1 MPSIYKTRV
10 CFICGRAESK
20 NWKRHWTSKHPG
32 KMMDEL
38 SPGEVPVEPFDNDWI
53 EAIKCEKTREVF
65 RAATVPLPPI

>member
-1 MPSIYKTRV
+1 
-10 CFICGRAESK
+10 
-20 NWKRHWTSKHPG
+20 
-32 KMMDEL
+32 MMDEL